1 MRHNTSKFAAALL
14 VLLPGIALGLSVD
27 SYDGT
32 ADCNGWSTDLQLT
45 IQPTAFLV
53 HLETAVVLRDQTGA
67 EVERFDSS
75 GFLEFIPGTTSTY
88 SYSGTWTTLLDGQY
102 QMTASYVVN
111 DIIADGGN
119 ITADSLA
126 VSLSCGTGTGDSD
139 AQDPPV
145 CTYPRPYWMRHRD
158 VWPVTELVLGAV
170 RYGQDELLDLLRR
183 PPRGDVTLLLARQ
196 LIAAKLNLAAGADQA
211 IVPTVAAA
219 DAYLTDH
226 PLLSRPRRAAQWTGI
241 RLALGLLGYNFQ
253 GCPEAE
259 KALVLTPDDLFDED
273 QPELSAME
281 KEFVAPQNFGSVK
294 SLFR

>member
-1 MRHNTSKFAAALL
+1 MRHNASKYVAALL
-14 VLLPGIALGLSVD
+14 VLWPGIALGLTVG

-45 IQPTAFLV
+45 MQQSTFLV
-53 HLETAVVLRDQTGA
+53 HLETAVVLRDQAGA

-75 GFLEFIPGTTSTY
+75 GFLEFIPGTTTTY
-88 SYSGTWTTLLDGQY
+88 SYAGTWTTVLDGQY

-111 DIIADGGN
+111 DIIPDGGN
-119 ITADSLA
+119 ISADSLT
-126 VSLSCGTGTGDSD
+126 VSFSCGTDTGGSD

-158 VWPVTELVLGAV
+158 AWPVPELVLGAV
-170 RYGQDELLDLLRR
+170 RYDQDQLLDLLRQ

-196 LIAAKLNLAAGADQA
+196 LIAAKLNLAAGADQT
-211 IVPTVAAA
+211 IVPMVEAA
-219 DAYLTDH
+219 DAYLVDQ
-226 PLLSRPRRAAQWTGI
+226 PLQSRPRGGAQRTGLH
-241 RLALGLLGYNFQ
+241 LALGLLGYNFQ

-259 KALVLTPDDLFDED
+259 KALVLTQDDFFDED
-273 QPELSAME
+273 QSELSAME
-281 KEFVAPQNFGSVK
+281 KEFVAPENFGSVK